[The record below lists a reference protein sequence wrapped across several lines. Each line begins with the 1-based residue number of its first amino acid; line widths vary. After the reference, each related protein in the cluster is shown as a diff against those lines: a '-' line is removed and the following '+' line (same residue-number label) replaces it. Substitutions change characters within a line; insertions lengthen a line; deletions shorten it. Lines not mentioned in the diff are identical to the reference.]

1 MRVKGLRRFGIASG
15 LDIRIGAICQNRGDL
30 SILDC
35 ASVHSTDAV
44 IDRVCIGCAK
54 PIRPCNQEHR
64 RNKNEKGAALIRNLS
79 LYAVTVLIWGS
90 TWLGIKFQLGEV
102 DPLVSVIYRF
112 CLASALLFAWCGL
125 RGLNMRFTLRDHL
138 FIALQGTCLFAVNYW
153 LFYLA
158 EVHLTSGIVAVMF
171 STIVFWNIL
180 NGRVFL
186 KNPLRANVIGG
197 AVLGIVGICLVFWPE
212 LSGFSLADDG
222 FKGFVLSMAATLLA
236 SFGNILSARNQRH
249 GLPVVQT
256 NAYGMAYG
264 TLLMLSAA
272 LIAGK
277 PFTFDPSA
285 PYFISLLYL
294 ALFGSVLAFGCYLT
308 LVGSIGA
315 DRASYATLLF
325 PIIALI
331 ISTVFEGY
339 RWSPPAVAGVA
350 VILAGNALCLAKID
364 LPALRA
370 RLATKNG

>member
-1 MRVKGLRRFGIASG
+1 MKRNADIGLVT
-15 LDIRIGAICQNRGDL
+15 NP
-30 SILDC
+30 SILDS
-35 ASVHSTDAV
+35 ASVPGTDEV
-44 IDRVCIGCAK
+44 IDSVYLCCAK
-54 PIRPCNQEHR
+54 RIQPCNQAHR

-79 LYAVTVLIWGS
+79 LYTVTVLIWGS

-112 CLASALLFAWCGL
+112 CLASALLFTWCGL
-125 RGLNMRFTLRDHL
+125 RGLNMRFAIRDHL

-186 KNPLRANVIGG
+186 KTPLRANVIGG
-197 AVLGIVGICLVFWPE
+197 AVLGIVGIGLVFWPE

-236 SFGNILSARNQRH
+236 SFGNILSARK
-249 GLPVVQT
+249 T

-308 LVGSIGA
+308 LVGNIGA

-339 RWSPPAVAGVA
+339 QWSLPAVAGVA
-350 VILAGNALCLAKID
+350 VILAGNALSLAKID
-364 LPALRA
+364 MPVVRA
-370 RLATKNG
+370 SGAMETARQPHEGIKPS

>member
-1 MRVKGLRRFGIASG
+1 MEVIEGYPSAGKNSPIF
-15 LDIRIGAICQNRGDL
+15 
-30 SILDC
+30 
-35 ASVHSTDAV
+35 AV
-44 IDRVCIGCAK
+44 
-54 PIRPCNQEHR
+54 
-64 RNKNEKGAALIRNLS
+64 RNPAQKKAEITTLIRNLS
-79 LYAVTVLIWGS
+79 LYAVTVFIWGS

-125 RGLNMRFTLRDHL
+125 RDLNMRFALRDHL

-171 STIVFWNIL
+171 STIVFWNIF
-180 NGRVFL
+180 NGRLFL
-186 KNPLRANVIGG
+186 KTPLRANVIGG

-212 LSGFSLADDG
+212 LSGFSLVDDG
-222 FKGFVLSMAATLLA
+222 FRGFVLSMAATLLA
-236 SFGNILSARNQRH
+236 SFGNILSSRNQRH

-256 NAYGMAYG
+256 NAFGMAYG
-264 TLLMLSAA
+264 TLLMLLVA

-277 PFTFDPSA
+277 PFSIDPSA
-285 PYFISLLYL
+285 PYILSLLYL
-294 ALFGSVLAFGCYLT
+294 ALFGSVIAFGCYLT

-331 ISTVFEGY
+331 ISTVYEGY
-339 RWSPPAVAGVA
+339 QWSLPAVAGVA
-350 VILAGNALCLAKID
+350 VILAGNALSLAKID
-364 LPALRA
+364 RSLVRA
-370 RLATKNG
+370 GRVVKTSRHP